1 MPGFLKNLIA
11 KEIWVFEMKTGPG
24 YKLASRVNEHTVN
37 FSSFLMYMVRL
48 IPLHS
53 YKEKKKSEWGLPLI
67 HSLFFFLGLVFW
79 NYRVCEKLFKVTDL
93 IAS

>member
-53 YKEKKKSEWGLPLI
+53 YKEKKNVSEVYLLFI
-67 HSLFFFLGLVFW
+67 HSFF
-79 NYRVCEKLFKVTDL
+79 
-93 IAS
+93 S